1 MSLYSR
7 ERTRR
12 SLFATVGYR
21 SISQV
26 ATVLSYVVLVR
37 GISEESFGV
46 YSLLYSFVTIL
57 TTFGSLGLD
66 QTLKRYQPEFLSKG
80 QGRLANAL
88 VRLVRR
94 ARFASNVLLIL
105 LVILGWRWIGSWFGL
120 EEHLP
125 DFLLFA
131 TVLLLYFQTNILQ
144 FALSANMLHQYSIGS
159 IAVISVTKLVA
170 YSALSLS
177 GSLTLQWAIGA
188 DLIAYGLAYA
198 FLAIM
203 YRRRVVSQAG
213 GTVDAL
219 PDGERSRLTR
229 YATYNHFNDS
239 ASVLVY
245 SETDRFFLA
254 AMLNPLAV
262 GTYAFYTRMTEMLS
276 SLVPTT
282 LFDSLIQPLM
292 FSVKLSEAREKLPK
306 YFTLLLNMNLAY
318 HLPVLVFSIV
328 CHREIVDF
336 VFGGK
341 FQQYSSLLPLVVAM
355 ATTGNV
361 FAVPITIVAQY
372 QEKARLILFS
382 EIFGLYQVLAM
393 LVLIPALG
401 LYGAAL
407 STGSF
412 HLLRNLFVW
421 WNVRDLARW
430 TSWRSTIMSALF
442 VWGATLAIGWVVTTW
457 LSLPPLLDLILV
469 GLLCALAAL
478 VYFRAPGLCAT
489 DRELIGNVMQG
500 REARLL
506 RLAGILAPA
515 SGA

>member
-1 MSLYSR
+1 
-7 ERTRR
+7 
-12 SLFATVGYR
+12 
-21 SISQV
+21 
-26 ATVLSYVVLVR
+26 
-37 GISEESFGV
+37 
-46 YSLLYSFVTIL
+46 
-57 TTFGSLGLD
+57 
-66 QTLKRYQPEFLSKG
+66 
-80 QGRLANAL
+80 
-88 VRLVRR
+88 
-94 ARFASNVLLIL
+94 
-105 LVILGWRWIGSWFGL
+105 
-120 EEHLP
+120 
-125 DFLLFA
+125 
-131 TVLLLYFQTNILQ
+131 
-144 FALSANMLHQYSIGS
+144 
-159 IAVISVTKLVA
+159 
-170 YSALSLS
+170 
-177 GSLTLQWAIGA
+177 
-188 DLIAYGLAYA
+188 
-198 FLAIM
+198 
-203 YRRRVVSQAG
+203 
-213 GTVDAL
+213 
-219 PDGERSRLTR
+219 
-229 YATYNHFNDS
+229 
-239 ASVLVY
+239 
-245 SETDRFFLA
+245 
-254 AMLNPLAV
+254 
-262 GTYAFYTRMTEMLS
+262 
-276 SLVPTT
+276 
-282 LFDSLIQPLM
+282 
-292 FSVKLSEAREKLPK
+292 
-306 YFTLLLNMNLAY
+306 MNLAY

-372 QEKARLILFS
+372 QEKARLILVS

-430 TSWRSTIMSALF
+430 TSWRGTIMSALF
-442 VWGATLAIGWVVTTW
+442 VWGATLAIGWAVTTW

-515 SGA
+515 SQA